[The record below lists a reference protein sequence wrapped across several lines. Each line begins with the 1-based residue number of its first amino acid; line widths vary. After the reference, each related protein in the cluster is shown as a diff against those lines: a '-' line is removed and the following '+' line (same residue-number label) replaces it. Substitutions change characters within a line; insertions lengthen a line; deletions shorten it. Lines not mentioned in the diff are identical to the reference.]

1 MSLKLD
7 IRPLRAE
14 EIDCRV
20 ATVSAKGATILL
32 YKDARCDMRILDELV
47 GPFGWRRDHQVID
60 GNLYCTVSIRDEE
73 TGEWV
78 SKQDVGTESNTEKEK
93 GQASDSFKRACF
105 NWGIGRELYTA
116 PFVFVKRETTEDGK
130 TSKGKTIYRL
140 NDPYEKFRVAEISH
154 DEDKNIIHLII
165 LGKNNS
171 IAFIWD
177 KPVDDRITAAEQEAG
192 DIFAGGDY
200 IGPEEVK
207 TLKTLASRK
216 GSALDDILAYYE
228 AARPEDMTIQQY
240 AQACELL
247 RRKADVK

>member
-60 GNLYCTVSIRDEE
+60 GNLYCSVSIKDPE

-78 SKQDVGTESNTEKEK
+78 SKQDVGTESYTEKEK

-116 PFVFVKRETTEDGK
+116 PFIFVQRK
-130 TSKGKTIYRL
+130 TVADEKKDSKGRPIYHL
-140 NDPYEKFRVAEISH
+140 EDPWEKYQVAEVGY
-154 DEDKNIIHLII
+154 DNNRNINHLVIA
-165 LGKNNS
+165 GKNNS
-171 IAFIWD
+171 VAFRWD
-177 KPVDDRITAAEQEAG
+177 KPVDDRITEAERDSG
-192 DIFAGGDY
+192 DILIDGDY
-200 IGPEEVK
+200 IGPEEAR
-207 TLKTLASRK
+207 TLKALAAKK

-228 AARPEDMTIQQY
+228 TARPEDMTIQQY
-240 AQACELL
+240 ADACEKL
-247 RRKADVK
+247 RRKADK